1 MADEYNG
8 ETPYTKVVENHSA
21 SDEADRLREM
31 ITTMIL
37 RSGLSVPDMIAIAGD
52 VVSEVIVTISPN
64 RVALDRNCAGMSESI
79 VACCL
84 DNWPLELE
92 RRRAAMAAEAEKSVK
107 N

>member
-1 MADEYNG
+1 MADEFTG
-8 ETPYTKVVENHSA
+8 ETPYTTVVANHSA

-37 RSGLSVPDMIAIAGD
+37 RSGLPVPDMIAVAGD
-52 VVSEVIVTISPN
+52 VVSEVIITISPN
-64 RVALDRNCAGMSESI
+64 RIALDRNSAAMGESI

-84 DNWPLELE
+84 DNWPLELK
-92 RRRAAMAAEAEKSVK
+92 RRCDALAAEADGSVK